1 MFIFRNNR
9 NNPLK
14 MKHSG
19 WLSVILLI
27 VLINLGQRVAR
38 LSKTCG
44 KCEWNGKLTRFL
56 DCVQTDKVDI
66 NMLCFS
72 TSYGLEN
79 VTGLAF
85 FSSIGK
91 RNATSHFLS
100 IGADPN
106 IPGSFGRTALMYA
119 AKRGAQGIVGDLLKK
134 GAKINAQDKN
144 GKTALMYA
152 IGVFPRASKKWR
164 AAFRNA
170 PERDAKGAVGELLKK
185 GANIEAQDKKGKTAL
200 MYAVQRRAQGIVGD
214 LLKHGAD
221 VNAQDADGESAI
233 LYAFGKRFSDPKQT
247 QAIFENLVVN
257 GADVNTKTIGIGL
270 F

>member
-56 DCVQTDKVDI
+56 DCVQTDKVGI

-85 FSSIGK
+85 FCRTKAG
-91 RNATSHFLS
+91 
-100 IGADPN
+100 
-106 IPGSFGRTALMYA
+106 PGRA
-119 AKRGAQGIVGDLLKK
+119 AKQE
-134 GAKINAQDKN
+134 QDEN
-144 GKTALMYA
+144 SRNH
-152 IGVFPRASKKWR
+152 IQ
-164 AAFRNA
+164 AF
-170 PERDAKGAVGELLKK
+170 
-185 GANIEAQDKKGKTAL
+185 
-200 MYAVQRRAQGIVGD
+200 
-214 LLKHGAD
+214 
-221 VNAQDADGESAI
+221 
-233 LYAFGKRFSDPKQT
+233 
-247 QAIFENLVVN
+247 
-257 GADVNTKTIGIGL
+257 
-270 F
+270 